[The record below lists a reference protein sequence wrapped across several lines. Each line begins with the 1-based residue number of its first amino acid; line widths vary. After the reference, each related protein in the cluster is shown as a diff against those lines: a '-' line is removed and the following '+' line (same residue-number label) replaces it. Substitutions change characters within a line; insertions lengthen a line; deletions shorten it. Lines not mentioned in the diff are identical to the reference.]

1 MADARSVC
9 SESRTPLVY
18 LHAQLGRW
26 ARGGVRVN
34 NGTGAMHVHRV
45 APARRDVRVGSGAV
59 YVVPLFCGPITIS
72 RSILPLGRQ
81 LCKGTCRRSTCLICP
96 ASPPPPSLLPLPRP
110 HLPPSPTPSS
120 PSPSPS
126 GLLHPPPSAPNH
138 QLHRV
143 VELLFIRVS
152 GSGST
157 AGKSD
162 GSCRRNALTAL
173 MGCANEGLSYPPQF
187 SSLLRTVIDSQSLS
201 LTLSDSDSDFS
212 DSDSLFTKF
221 YKKESVPKAIS
232 IQT

>member
-81 LCKGTCRRSTCLICP
+81 LCKGTSRRSTCLICP
-96 ASPPPPSLLPLPRP
+96 ASPPPPLLPLPRP
-110 HLPPSPTPSS
+110 HLLQA
-120 PSPSPS
+120 SPS
-126 GLLHPPPSAPNH
+126 GLLHPPPLLPLQTINFT
-138 QLHRV
+138 
-143 VELLFIRVS
+143 ELLSCCSLGSVAADLRQERV
-152 GSGST
+152 T
-157 AGKSD
+157 EAVAGT
-162 GSCRRNALTAL
+162 R
-173 MGCANEGLSYPPQF
+173 
-187 SSLLRTVIDSQSLS
+187 SLR
-201 LTLSDSDSDFS
+201 
-212 DSDSLFTKF
+212 
-221 YKKESVPKAIS
+221 
-232 IQT
+232 